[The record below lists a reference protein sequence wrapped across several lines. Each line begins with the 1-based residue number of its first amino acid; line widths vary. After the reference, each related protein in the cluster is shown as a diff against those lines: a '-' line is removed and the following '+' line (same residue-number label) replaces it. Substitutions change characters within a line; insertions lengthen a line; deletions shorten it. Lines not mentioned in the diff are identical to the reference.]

1 MIIFE
6 SCVNIFQAFVTTY
19 FLKKCL
25 GKKER
30 FSDTEMNL
38 EMVLCI
44 AIYMEIQTFLTDFEG
59 YGIIINI
66 IYVFLISMAFL
77 KGDILSQI
85 MYSMLIGLIAMFS
98 SIIGAN
104 IAAMLTG
111 KTFIELTGD

>member
-1 MIIFE
+1 MNKECYMIIFE

-44 AIYMEIQTFLTDFEG
+44 AIY
-59 YGIIINI
+59 YHR
-66 IYVFLISMAFL
+66 
-77 KGDILSQI
+77 
-85 MYSMLIGLIAMFS
+85 
-98 SIIGAN
+98 
-104 IAAMLTG
+104 
-111 KTFIELTGD
+111 